1 MRLDFRA
8 DRGSGISLPA
18 AIAGGSESIVVYN
31 VYNVYN
37 ARRMRM
43 PQKSGFFATDR
54 AVHIGRRGT
63 LFSRGAAV

>member
-8 DRGSGISLPA
+8 DRDSGISLPA
-18 AIAGGSESIVVYN
+18 AIAGGPESIV

-43 PQKSGFFATDR
+43 PQKSGFVATG
-54 AVHIGRRGT
+54 VP
-63 LFSRGAAV
+63 